1 MDARPFCRA
10 LRPGFAGLGF
20 LGFLV
25 AKQPLPKRGLR
36 LRLVRNVL
44 LTWVRPSFSGF
55 WLRFDQRQSYCSP
68 NPLFGKHCQI
78 FGAVRPEIRLGVVGV
93 CMANVSDQLTARS
106 FTEAACENKQDGDS
120 QC

>member
-25 AKQPLPKRGLR
+25 AKQPLPERGLR

-44 LTWVRPSFSGF
+44 LTWV
-55 WLRFDQRQSYCSP
+55 L
-68 NPLFGKHCQI
+68 
-78 FGAVRPEIRLGVVGV
+78 AVRPEIRLGVVGV

-106 FTEAACENKQDGDS
+106 FTEAACEKQTGWR
-120 QC
+120 